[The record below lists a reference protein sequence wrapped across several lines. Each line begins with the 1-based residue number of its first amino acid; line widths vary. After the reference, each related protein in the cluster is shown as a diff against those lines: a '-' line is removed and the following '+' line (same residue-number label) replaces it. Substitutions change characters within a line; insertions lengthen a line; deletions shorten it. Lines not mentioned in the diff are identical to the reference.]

1 MKRFELYRHYTGNIY
16 MLRTVMF
23 EYKSRKKMYLL
34 LNTLS
39 GAEIAVSEDDF
50 NSDADIDDVKNIMKQ
65 DRVFEPFE
73 LIAPSVE
80 NFTTKELERELAKRA
95 DSVFN
100 RLSIEGFNDRVFA
113 TEYVVGYKHE
123 PRILWEKKY
132 PRQVEVEL
140 VTDTLEEA
148 QDYLK
153 RGNLRK
159 EATIFKRT
167 YIEEG

>member
-1 MKRFELYRHYTGNIY
+1 
-16 MLRTVMF
+16 
-23 EYKSRKKMYLL
+23 MYLL
-34 LNTLS
+34 MNTLS

-100 RLSIEGFNDRVFA
+100 RLNIKGLNDRVFV
-113 TEYVVGYKHE
+113 TEYAVGYKHE
-123 PRILWEKKY
+123 PRITRGKEY

>member
-100 RLSIEGFNDRVFA
+100 RHSV
-113 TEYVVGYKHE
+113 
-123 PRILWEKKY
+123 
-132 PRQVEVEL
+132 
-140 VTDTLEEA
+140 
-148 QDYLK
+148 
-153 RGNLRK
+153 
-159 EATIFKRT
+159 
-167 YIEEG
+167 